1 MPSPFCAIS
10 NLCDLESLKCSIFS
24 SQVILAKVL
33 CWDLSEL
40 RYLKLNAR
48 KGNKVGLKT
57 NKREDKSS
65 GIAT

>member
-1 MPSPFCAIS
+1 M
-10 NLCDLESLKCSIFS
+10 
-24 SQVILAKVL
+24 ILAKVL

-57 NKREDKSS
+57 NKRKDKSS
-65 GIAT
+65 GITK